1 MNRRELIVFLGATMA
16 EWPLGAHAQS
26 SQFPV
31 IGFLHPAA
39 PDSFGRLVAAFR
51 QGLAEHG
58 YVEGRNIKIEYRWAE
73 GHSDR
78 LKALALDLVQQK
90 VALIAAPGGSFAAL
104 AAKSATTTTP
114 ILFVAGPNPVG
125 GGLVASISRP
135 GGNATGV
142 SLESTE
148 MLAKRLEILRD
159 LVPAGAKIAMLM
171 SSAFTVEKFER
182 EFVEQNDLIAL
193 KPGTGKK
200 QDDDDYDEIFST
212 AVKNGA
218 RALIVSADPDFTARH
233 KRIVDLAAKYAL
245 PAVYPWRQY
254 VAAGGLVSYG
264 PDLAEAYR
272 QIGRYAGRILGG
284 AKPDSMPVEGP
295 NTFELVVNLKTAKA
309 LGIEVPYSL
318 MAVANEK
325 FE

>member
-16 EWPLGAHAQS
+16 QWPLGARAQS
-26 SQFPV
+26 SQVPV

-39 PDSFGRLVAAFR
+39 PQSFDRLVAAFR
-51 QGLAEHG
+51 QGLGEHG
-58 YVEGRNIKIEYRWAE
+58 YVEGRNVKIEYRWAE
-73 GHSDR
+73 GHMDR
-78 LKALALDLVQQK
+78 LKALALELVQHK

-104 AAKSATTTTP
+104 AAKSATTTIP

-125 GGLVASISRP
+125 VGLVASIAQP

-142 SLESTE
+142 SMESTE

-159 LVPAGAKIAMLM
+159 LVPAGSKIAMLM
-171 SSAFTVEKFER
+171 SSAFTVEKFEKD
-182 EFVEQNDLIAL
+182 FAEQNELVAL
-193 KPGTGKK
+193 KPGTRKEHER
-200 QDDDDYDEIFST
+200 DDNDQLFST
-212 AVKNGA
+212 AVKDGA
-218 RALIVSADPDFTARH
+218 RALIVSADPVFTAQH
-233 KRIVDLAAKYAL
+233 QRIVELAARYGL

-254 VAAGGLVSYG
+254 VADGGLVSYG

-284 AKPDSMPVEGP
+284 AKPDRMPVEGP

-309 LGIEVPYSL
+309 LGIEIPYSL

>member
-1 MNRRELIVFLGATMA
+1 M
-16 EWPLGAHAQS
+16 
-26 SQFPV
+26 PV

-39 PDSFGRLVAAFR
+39 PDSFDRLVTAFR
-51 QGLAEHG
+51 QGLGEHG
-58 YVEGRNIKIEYRWAE
+58 YVEGRNVKIEYRWAE
-73 GHSDR
+73 GRSDR
-78 LKALALDLVQQK
+78 LQALALDLVRQK
-90 VALIAAPGGSFAAL
+90 VTLIAAPGGSFAAL
-104 AAKSATTTTP
+104 AAKSATTTIP

-125 GGLVASISRP
+125 VGLVASIARP

-142 SLESTE
+142 SMESTE

-171 SSAFTVEKFER
+171 SSAFTVEKFEKDFAEENELMALR
-182 EFVEQNDLIAL
+182 PGAGKEQ
-193 KPGTGKK
+193 GH
-200 QDDDDYDEIFST
+200 DDYDETFSA

-218 RALIVSADPDFTARH
+218 RALIVSADPSFTARH
-233 KRIVDLAAKYAL
+233 QRIVELAARYAL

-284 AKPDSMPVEGP
+284 AKPDRMPVEGP

-309 LGIEVPYSL
+309 LGIDIPYSL